1 MEFYTSWTIRK
12 RCYIENFYRNSVCK
26 PEREYIRKE
35 ARGILAGALAKLTED
50 QYRRIQKHFFEGKSK
65 VQIAKEEGV
74 DESAVRRSL
83 TRAYVTL
90 RPLLEGTGISKS
102 DFAVYAPTRYIKHR
116 REAKILAQQYPCTT
130 VYFLDEA
137 EPGGIAVATGSP
149 APGNSPDEGGGQHE

>member
-1 MEFYTSWTIRK
+1 MKFKSPPRSFPDSH
-12 RCYIENFYRNSVCK
+12 RSF
-26 PEREYIRKE
+26 YIRSFCTCFFVVHLE
-35 ARGILAGALAKLTED
+35 HYALAKLTED

-65 VQIAKEEGV
+65 VKIAKEEGV

-90 RPLLEGTGISKS
+90 RQLLEGTEISKS

-130 VYFLDEA
+130 MYFL
-137 EPGGIAVATGSP
+137 
-149 APGNSPDEGGGQHE
+149 DEGGGQHE